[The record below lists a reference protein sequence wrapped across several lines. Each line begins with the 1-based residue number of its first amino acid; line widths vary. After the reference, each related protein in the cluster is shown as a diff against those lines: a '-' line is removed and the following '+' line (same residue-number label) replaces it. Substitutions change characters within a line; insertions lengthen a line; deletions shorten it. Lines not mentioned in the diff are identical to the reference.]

1 MKLKRKIISLI
12 LTITLSLSI
21 GSNVFAA
28 EATTAPNITA
38 TAAVAIDASTG
49 EIIYS
54 KNLDSKVYPASTTKL
69 LTALILTQLKKPN
82 DILTYTAS
90 AKAQPSAS
98 LNIDR
103 RPLIPGE
110 KITAAT
116 TLNSML
122 IYSANDMA
130 EMIAGNLI
138 GNTTLNVSNT
148 NKQFAILMN
157 NEVSKLGLKNTH
169 FATPNGLHDP
179 NHYTTAYDM
188 GIIGK
193 NAFANTEILN
203 AVETKNY
210 VFKTEDGVQIPIQNR
225 NKLILNNSPL
235 YDSTCLGGKTGFTSQ
250 AGDCLVAIFNR
261 DGRKI
266 IGVVM
271 HSTVDSADTQS
282 FKDMEAMINYSY
294 SINNTNLYSADDTVS
309 TKTLSYKPFVFFGPT
324 KTIEVPLKVNKN
336 VQYYKNDI
344 NDKEK
349 TTSISLNTKNPWDLK
364 QNTSIG
370 TFTLNERGVTK
381 KFDLYTNIST
391 SNLIKQNA
399 LLYAATVAGLIAVIA
414 LILTLGLKFRKR
426 NIY

>member
-54 KNLDSKVYPASTTKL
+54 KNLDAKVYPASTTKL

-98 LNIDR
+98 LNIDK

-138 GNTTLNVSNT
+138 GNTTLNVSDT
-148 NKQFAILMN
+148 NKQFSILMN

-188 GIIGK
+188 SIIGK

-225 NKLILNNSPL
+225 NKLIFNNSPL

-309 TKTLSYKPFVFFGPT
+309 TKTLSYKPFVFLGPT

-370 TFTLNERGVTK
+370 TFTLKERGVTK
-381 KFDLYTNIST
+381 KFDLYTSISP
-391 SNLIKQNA
+391 SALMKQNA
-399 LLYAATVAGLIAVIA
+399 LLYAGTVVGLIAVIA
-414 LILTLGLKFRKR
+414 LIATLGLKFRKR
-426 NIY
+426 NRY

>member
-21 GSNVFAA
+21 CSNVFAA

-54 KNLDSKVYPASTTKL
+54 KNLDAKVYPASTTKL

-98 LNIDR
+98 LNIDK

-138 GNTTLNVSNT
+138 GNTTLNVSDT
-148 NKQFAILMN
+148 NKQFSILMN

-188 GIIGK
+188 SIIGK

-225 NKLILNNSPL
+225 NKLIFNNSPL

-309 TKTLSYKPFVFFGPT
+309 TKTLSYKPFVFLGPT

-370 TFTLNERGVTK
+370 TFTLKERGVTK
-381 KFDLYTNIST
+381 KFDLYTSISP
-391 SNLIKQNA
+391 SALMKQNA
-399 LLYAATVAGLIAVIA
+399 LLYAGTVVGLIAVIA
-414 LILTLGLKFRKR
+414 LIATLGLKFRKR
-426 NIY
+426 NRY